1 MASRNTTYAN
11 RPNNKTQ
18 FQQNQNSRGQSQ
30 APANV
35 ISGPRLAYHPEMQNR
50 FGIDKSQWIAL
61 IDAIFPLATT
71 VESVVMALSYCRAR
85 NLDPFK
91 RVVHIVPIYNRNLD
105 RFVDTIWPSIAELR
119 TTAFRTN
126 CYAGKGPT
134 VYGPD
139 LVVTVGSTE
148 VVVPEYVQIS
158 VYRFVNGQ
166 RLEFHGPRVYWLETY
181 VQAGRND
188 ENPNAMW
195 KKRARGQLEKCAEA
209 AALRVAFPE
218 ECGNDYIP
226 EELERSQVIEAPSQ
240 GIPHHPVTTP
250 SLDNLTS
257 ELEASEQTQ
266 AGSEES
272 QKQETPASTPAQFD
286 LDAVARDFAACKTL
300 AAITELRSAIGN
312 VPAEF
317 DGPVASLEDQAR
329 ERIREQHQLAKK
341 PVGAQGSLPG
351 T

>member
-1 MASRNTTYAN
+1 MAGRNTTYAN

-18 FQQNQNSRGQSQ
+18 FQQNQGSKPQNQ
-30 APANV
+30 APAV
-35 ISGPRLAYHPEMQNR
+35 IGGPRLPYHPEMQNR

-61 IDAIFPLATT
+61 IDAIFPLATG

-85 NLDPFK
+85 KLDPFK
-91 RVVHIVPIYNRNLD
+91 RVVHIVPIWNKNVGRT
-105 RFVDTIWPSIAELR
+105 VDTIWPSIAELR

-126 CYAGKGPT
+126 CYAGKGPS
-134 VYGPD
+134 VYGPEI
-139 LVVTVGSTE
+139 VVTVGSTE

-158 VYRFVNGQ
+158 VFRFVNGQ

-181 VQAGRND
+181 VQAGRDD

-226 EELERSQVIEAPSQ
+226 EELERSQVIEAPTTVA
-240 GIPHHPVTTP
+240 GNIPQSS
-250 SLDNLTS
+250 SLDSLTDQ
-257 ELEASEQTQ
+257 LEST
-266 AGSEES
+266 ES
-272 QKQETPASTPAQFD
+272 QPTTSSDGASQNAAIQQEAQQPFD
-286 LDAVARDFAACKTL
+286 IAEVTRRFAACKTQAEVAEYGNSFTFIPPEHE
-300 AAITELRSAIGN
+300 AAFG
-312 VPAEF
+312 
-317 DGPVASLEDQAR
+317 GLEHEAK
-329 ERIREQHQLAKK
+329 ERIREQQKK
-341 PVGAQGSLPG
+341 TQQASLPG